1 MKKNRSA
8 ALKGALLAALTVL
21 AVQVYRQRRIERT
34 PSLEAIDDPSV
45 ERFFS
50 FVSKLPHMVL
60 MRKWVAERAVRLMPR
75 GAAADLGCGPGLLVV
90 EMAKRAPELKLTG
103 VDLAEDLLEEGRRY
117 AAIEDVYERVDFK
130 NGNVQELP
138 FEDESLD
145 LVVSTLSLH
154 HWVDPVAVFNEIERV
169 LRPGGAFLV
178 FDLRRDMFAPVYLLL
193 WFATRVI
200 VPRNL
205 KFLNEPLGSRDS
217 AYTPFELADLLSNTK
232 LNGWRV
238 ENGSFWLTAEGYK
251 DKDR

>member
-1 MKKNRSA
+1 MEKNRSA
-8 ALKGALLAALTVL
+8 ALKGALLAGLAVL
-21 AVQVYRQRRIERT
+21 AVQVYKQRRIERT

-45 ERFFS
+45 GCFFS

-60 MRKWVAERAVRLMPR
+60 IRKWVAERAVRLMPH

-90 EMAKRAPELKLTG
+90 EMAKKAPGLQLTG

-130 NGNVQELP
+130 YGNVQELP

-145 LVVSTLSLH
+145 LVVSSLSLH
-154 HWVDPVAVFNEIERV
+154 HWTDPVAVFNEIERV
-169 LRPGGAFLV
+169 LRPGGAFLIY
-178 FDLRRDMFAPVYLLL
+178 DLRRDMYAPIYLLL

-200 VPRNL
+200 APRSL
-205 KFLNEPLGSRDS
+205 KQVNEPLGSRNS

-232 LNGWRV
+232 LHGWQV
-238 ENGSFWLTAEGYK
+238 ENGLFWLTTEGYK
-251 DKDR
+251 KTI